1 MIINSDDS
9 LHKEI
14 KITQNGL
21 PIENITEIEMYF
33 KDVFLVEYLKLSHD
47 KKSSD
52 IIISDLVKRILR
64 KYIKTQL
71 GKKPE
76 VDVHIIRL

>member
-1 MIINSDDS
+1 MQ
-9 LHKEI
+9 
-14 KITQNGL
+14 KILVTGATGFVGQH
-21 PIENITEIEMYF
+21 
-33 KDVFLVEYLKLSHD
+33 LVEYLKLSHD

-52 IIISDLVKRILR
+52 IIISDLVKKILR
-64 KYIKTQL
+64 KYIKIQL